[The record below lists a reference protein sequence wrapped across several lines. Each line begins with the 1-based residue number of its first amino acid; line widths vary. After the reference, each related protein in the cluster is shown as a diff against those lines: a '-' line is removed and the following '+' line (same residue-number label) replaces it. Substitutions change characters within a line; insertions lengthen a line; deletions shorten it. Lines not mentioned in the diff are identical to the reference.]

1 MIKNK
6 NPFNM
11 KIVKKKKSQFSYFIA
26 KPLELP
32 WFSLFLDISLFED
45 RVLHK
50 GAWVAKLLGTRLTI
64 QDKKK
69 IKFLGLDIS
78 STFCPTQKLRWI
90 ITKIKM
96 NNYENHR
103 NKYELLM
110 KSKEKTLSND

>member
-1 MIKNK
+1 M
-6 NPFNM
+6 
-11 KIVKKKKSQFSYFIA
+11 
-26 KPLELP
+26 P

-69 IKFLGLDIS
+69 IKFLGLVIS
-78 STFCPTQKLRWI
+78 STFCPDA
-90 ITKIKM
+90 KIKM

-103 NKYELLM
+103 NKCELLM